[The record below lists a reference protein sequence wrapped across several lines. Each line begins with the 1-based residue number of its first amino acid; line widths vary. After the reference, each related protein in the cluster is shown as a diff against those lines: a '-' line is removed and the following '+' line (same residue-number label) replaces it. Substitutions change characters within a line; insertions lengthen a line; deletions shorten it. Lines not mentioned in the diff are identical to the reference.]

1 MQKLIEKK
9 LKSKLSDL
17 SISASYI
24 CTRFA
29 QANCFGNILTEE
41 IKIDLEHIKKDIER
55 FRKIGEL
62 TMEYIA
68 SEYIDQV
75 SDSTTIEYFQSI
87 VNICDKYLETMY
99 RILKAA
105 KLQTKDP
112 KDQMVIDKSDLTLEN
127 GRNFINALKDL
138 RAQAQ
143 DRIDN
148 I

>member
-9 LKSKLSDL
+9 LKSKLSNL

-29 QANCFGNILTEE
+29 QANCFGNILTEA

-87 VNICDKYLETMY
+87 VNICDKYLETM
-99 RILKAA
+99 RRLLKAA

-138 RAQAQ
+138 RVQAQ